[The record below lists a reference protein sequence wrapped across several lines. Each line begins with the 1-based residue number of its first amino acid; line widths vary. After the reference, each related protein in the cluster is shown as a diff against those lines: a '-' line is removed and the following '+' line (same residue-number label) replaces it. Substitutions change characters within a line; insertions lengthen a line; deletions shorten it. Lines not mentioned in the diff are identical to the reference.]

1 MNYRTLGLTGL
12 RVSEV
17 GLGCEQI
24 MEQDSQASV
33 EVLNAAIKAGVNYFD
48 LFSPHPSMR
57 DAFGIAMEGRREKF
71 ILQAHLCSAWIDGQ
85 YKRTREIEE
94 VRAAFVD
101 LLTRLHTDY
110 VDVGMIH
117 YIDGKEDFDQ
127 VFQGPVLAYAKELKA
142 AGTVRFLGMSTHN
155 PRIATMAAE
164 TGLIDVI
171 MFSCNPAYDI
181 LPPSEDINT
190 LFDGASYEALDPVSH
205 TDPERKEL
213 YSLCE
218 SMGVALTVMKPFA
231 GEALLNS
238 KVSPFGK
245 AITVAQCLHYC
256 LTRPGVATVLVGA
269 EDVEELRESVAY
281 CGRPDE
287 EKDYGA
293 LLGSFPLRPFVD
305 ACMYCGHCA
314 PCTAGID
321 IAAVNKFADLC
332 ETHGK
337 VPDTVREH
345 YAIMPAKAGDCVK
358 CGQCEPRCPFGVK
371 IMEHMEK
378 AQAIFGA

>member
-1 MNYRTLGLTGL
+1 MNYRSLGRTGL
-12 RVSEV
+12 RVSEI

-24 MEQDSQASV
+24 MEQDSKTSA
-33 EVLNAAIKAGVNYFD
+33 EVLHAAVEMGINFFD

-57 DAFGIAMEGRREKF
+57 DAFGMAMEGQREKF

-85 YKRTREIEE
+85 YKRTREMGK
-94 VRAAFVD
+94 VKAAFAD
-101 LLTRLHTDY
+101 LLSRLRTDY

-127 VFQGPVLAYAKELKA
+127 VFHGPVLAYAQELKA
-142 AGTVRFLGMSTHN
+142 AGKVRFLGMSTHN
-155 PRIATMAAE
+155 PRIAAMAAE
-164 TGLIDVI
+164 TGFIDVI

-218 SMGVALTVMKPFA
+218 SKGVALTIMKPFA
-231 GEALLNS
+231 GGALLNES
-238 KVSPFGK
+238 ASPFGK
-245 AITVAQCLHYC
+245 AMTVAQCLHYC
-256 LTRPGVATVLVGA
+256 LTRPGVATVLSGA
-269 EDVEELRESVAY
+269 KDVEELRESVGY
-281 CGRPDE
+281 CQLPDE
-287 EKDYGA
+287 EKDYSA
-293 LLGSFPLRPFVD
+293 LLSSFPLRPFVD

-332 ETHGK
+332 EIQGK

-345 YAIMPAKAGDCVK
+345 YAVMPAKAGNCVQ
-358 CGQCEPRCPFGVK
+358 CGQCESRCPFGVK
-371 IMEHMEK
+371 IIEHMKK
-378 AQAIFGA
+378 AQTIFGA